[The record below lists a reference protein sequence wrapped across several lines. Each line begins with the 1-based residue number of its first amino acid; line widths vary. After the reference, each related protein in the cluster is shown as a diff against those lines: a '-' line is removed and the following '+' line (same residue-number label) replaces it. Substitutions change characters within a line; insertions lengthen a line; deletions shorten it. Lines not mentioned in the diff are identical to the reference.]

1 MRAPKLKRPRK
12 RDFNIPTD
20 TDLAAIAEKVS
31 YIGSPEHK
39 DFPGF
44 WGQPRPR
51 QNDASLCPRW
61 IRDKEV
67 VEDWLRSAIRRGAV
81 GAPWEGGFPRY
92 VWRMEGDTVFEG
104 RLVNKGLG
112 EYKGYPLD
120 RDEWPRGI
128 EDMYAKS

>member
-12 RDFNIPTD
+12 RELHVPVDV
-20 TDLAAIAEKVS
+20 DLAGIAERVA

-39 DFPGF
+39 DFPSFAG
-44 WGQPRPR
+44 RPR
-51 QNDASLCPRW
+51 FRADASRCPRW
-61 IRDKEV
+61 IKDRQV
-67 VEDWLRSAIRRGAV
+67 VEEWLRSAIRRGAV
-81 GAPWEGGFPRY
+81 GAFWEGGFPRY
-92 VWRMEGDTVFEG
+92 VWHMEGDTVFEG

-128 EDMYAKS
+128 EDMHAKS

>member
-1 MRAPKLKRPRK
+1 MRAPQRKRPIR
-12 RDFNIPTD
+12 RELNVPVD
-20 TDLAAIAEKVS
+20 TDLAGTAEQVS
-31 YIGSPEHK
+31 YVGSPEHK

-51 QNDASLCPRW
+51 RDASLCPRW
-61 IRDKEV
+61 IKDRQV
-67 VEDWLRSAIRRGAV
+67 VEEWLRSAIRRGAV

-92 VWRMEGDTVFEG
+92 AWHMEGDIVFEG
-104 RLVNKGLG
+104 RLINKGLG

-128 EDMYAKS
+128 EDMHAKS